1 MLIRIVMLYWQI
13 AGLLVYLYT
22 IYYAFTVNGL
32 VAAFLS
38 ACLPVVA
45 NLYWM
50 YQISTDTGDL
60 FNNYNIAC
68 LSVLVGF
75 VVLLVFSDAGSEQSN
90 SEDE

>member
-1 MLIRIVMLYWQI
+1 MLKRIIMLYINI

-22 IYYAFTVNGL
+22 IYYAFTISGL
-32 VAAFLS
+32 IAAILS

-75 VVLLVFSDAGSEQSN
+75 VVLLLFTDAGSEQSN
-90 SEDE
+90 SKDE